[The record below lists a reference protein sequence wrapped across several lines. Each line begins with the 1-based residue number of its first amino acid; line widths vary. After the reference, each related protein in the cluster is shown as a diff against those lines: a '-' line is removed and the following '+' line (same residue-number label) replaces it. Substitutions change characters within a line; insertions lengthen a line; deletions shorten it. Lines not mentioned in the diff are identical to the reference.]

1 METDDTNN
9 LLRKEFPKDRINSFA
24 CSYSRDS
31 TQEYTDILKIAER
44 AVNEAI
50 SEGATSVKLS
60 YHNILDA
67 NHNPEGKVGRVRTI
81 GYKHI
86 EDTPEP

>member
-1 METDDTNN
+1 MKTDNINN
-9 LLRKEFPKDRINSFA
+9 LLRREFPNDRNNSFA

-31 TQEYTDILKIAER
+31 TQEYIDILKIAER

-67 NHNPEGKVGRVRTI
+67 NHNPEGKVGKVRAI

-86 EDTPEP
+86 DDIP